1 MGLFSKLA
9 NEGCEARD
17 VDWVEELKGSGDP
30 KSARNSF
37 ESRSGVNM
45 FSLEFVTEVCKRRK
59 KYTYMTTKIIEHG
72 RFHEYKGHIS
82 WFTKW

>member
-9 NEGCEARD
+9 NEGCEVTD
-17 VDWVEELKGSGDP
+17 VDWVEELKGSADP

-45 FSLEFVTEVCKRRK
+45 FSLEFVTEVCKKEK
-59 KYTYMTTKIIEHG
+59 KNTYMTTNDLIWQ
-72 RFHEYKGHIS
+72 IS
-82 WFTKW
+82 CI